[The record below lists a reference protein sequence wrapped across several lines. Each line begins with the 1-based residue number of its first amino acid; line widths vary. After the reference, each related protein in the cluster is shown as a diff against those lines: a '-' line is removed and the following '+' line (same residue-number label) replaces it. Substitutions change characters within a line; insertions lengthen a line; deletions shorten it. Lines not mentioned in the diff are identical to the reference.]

1 MEIQVK
7 EFSFKMIAVWLCKR
21 GVNDSELMLE
31 LNLRFKEWKAAG
43 YLPVVYESG
52 EDNMEEVIKALMRH
66 RIEKQAKT
74 NFERFGDR
82 NGTDEK

>member
-21 GVNDSELMLE
+21 EANDSELMLE

-52 EDNMEEVIKALMRH
+52 EDNMEEVIKALMRQ
-66 RIEKQAKT
+66 RIEKRAKT
-74 NFERFGDR
+74 NFERF
-82 NGTDEK
+82 

>member
-21 GVNDSELMLE
+21 EANDSELMLE
-31 LNLRFKEWKAAG
+31 LNRRFKEWKAAG

-52 EDNMEEVIKALMRH
+52 DGNMEEVIK
-66 RIEKQAKT
+66 
-74 NFERFGDR
+74 
-82 NGTDEK
+82 